1 MASLDTINRL
11 LSVATTLI
19 DKAAAEIRD
28 AKLEPVRENIE
39 KMGRALAEIFEVQ
52 HKIYAIRPELTPPH
66 LKEPSQESGANGLLT
81 EFMFR
86 ASELEYE
93 GNIEGAIAEFEGF
106 LALESS
112 PLHQDIAR
120 GEIERLKNG
129 SHP

>member
-1 MASLDTINRL
+1 LASLDNINRL
-11 LSVATTLI
+11 LTVAAKLI
-19 DKAAAEIRD
+19 DNAAAEIRD

-39 KMGRALAEIFEVQ
+39 HMGRALAEVFEVQ
-52 HKIYAIRPELTPPH
+52 HTIYGLRPELTPAH
-66 LKEPSQESGANGLLT
+66 LKEPSQTSDANRLLT

-112 PLHQDIAR
+112 TLHRDIAL
-120 GEIERLKNG
+120 GEIERLRNG
-129 SHP
+129 IRP